1 MEGTALLLL
10 LRKSLGGRKRKVLQ
24 WASPC
29 LPAVNPWYWSEPLLL
44 LVWAIACWPFLLT
57 RPPSS
62 TVSEWANWY
71 LLLKWASP
79 LEVDSSPVPL
89 LHSDRPRKLFFYFW
103 DFLFY
108 VQIRICSGNDRGTDM
123 WPLPTLCIPC
133 CHFCKLCSLVC
144 FCVQSHVCKSS
155 QLFCLEQSTLAPVCG
170 LSEKRFEY
178 NTQILKP
185 AGYYLKATFSATT
198 WPIEFFEN
206 PRSPRDTSGLNLQ
219 LVVKRPTS
227 LCETEFNLSWKNYIY
242 M

>member
-1 MEGTALLLL
+1 MLAGALEGAAFEEKP
-10 LRKSLGGRKRKVLQ
+10 RRQEKKSAAV
-24 WASPC
+24 SFP
-29 LPAVNPWYWSEPLLL
+29 LPAVNPCHWSEPLLL

-155 QLFCLEQSTLAPVCG
+155 QIFCLKQSTSLILGCSLWP
-170 LSEKRFEY
+170 SEKDQEV
-178 NTQILKP
+178 
-185 AGYYLKATFSATT
+185 
-198 WPIEFFEN
+198 W
-206 PRSPRDTSGLNLQ
+206 
-219 LVVKRPTS
+219 V
-227 LCETEFNLSWKNYIY
+227 
-242 M
+242 

>member
-1 MEGTALLLL
+1 MSFT
-10 LRKSLGGRKRKVLQ
+10 
-24 WASPC
+24 
-29 LPAVNPWYWSEPLLL
+29 LPAVNPCYWSEPLLL

-62 TVSEWANWY
+62 TVSEWTNWY

-108 VQIRICSGNDRGTDM
+108 VHIRICSGNDRGTDM

-178 NTQILKP
+178 NTQWTQTCWLPLKGHIL
-185 AGYYLKATFSATT
+185 GDYLTNWVFWESPMTQRHIWPKSATCGQKT
-198 WPIEFFEN
+198 NISMWDWTQSFMKELHIYVG
-206 PRSPRDTSGLNLQ
+206 GLPS
-219 LVVKRPTS
+219 KY
-227 LCETEFNLSWKNYIY
+227 WKFIIWRQKAK
-242 M
+242 